1 MRMPTRIDLARTT
14 RRVLTAGMLAALF
27 SGSVFLGD
35 ASASTVL
42 AYGCTGVVIGNMGD
56 DIAVQ
61 GKDVAALVR
70 AGAQEQESFLHLNA
84 VDPDKLAQE
93 ITAQGA
99 LPVGKVPTAASGTV
113 DGDAIAAVVTQ
124 ALKGAA
130 GLGWSWDT
138 ATQQKTLAS
147 IQKKVAANCDLSVS
161 TADYSVTTSVP
172 PPAPGTTAPTTSA
185 PASTTSAPADSS
197 AAPAVSAG
205 NATAPRR
212 DYGNIPAAVPGI
224 ALSPGDKYPATAPVA
239 GLPSPEIG
247 VHAGSNSPAG
257 QTEVRNTGNA
267 NALAAAPTSNTVQ
280 LPMLLAV
287 VALAAVSAALV
298 RTWVLRRVS

>member
-1 MRMPTRIDLARTT
+1 MPTRTDLTRTT
-14 RRVLTAGMLAALF
+14 RRVLAVGTLAALLT
-27 SGSVFLGD
+27 GGLFLGD

-42 AYGCTGVVIGNMGD
+42 ASACTGNVTGNIGD

-61 GKDVAALVR
+61 GKDVADLVK
-70 AGAQEQESFLHLNA
+70 AGAKEQEIFLHLNA

-93 ITAQGA
+93 ITAKGV

-113 DGDAIAAVVTQ
+113 SGDTIAAVVTQ
-124 ALKGAA
+124 ALKGAD

-147 IQKKVAANCDLSVS
+147 IQNKVAGNCGLSVN
-161 TADYSVTTSVP
+161 TANYSIATGLPSAATGT
-172 PPAPGTTAPTTSA
+172 PAPGTTAPTAT
-185 PASTTSAPADSS
+185 
-197 AAPAVSAG
+197 AATPSMGTG

-224 ALSPGDKYPATAPVA
+224 ALSPGDKYPSSAPVA
-239 GLPSPEIG
+239 GLPTPEIG
-247 VHAGSNSPAG
+247 VLSGSNTPPG
-257 QTEVRNTGNA
+257 QADVRNTGNA
-267 NALAAAPTSNTVQ
+267 NALAAAPTTNTVQ

-287 VALAAVSAALV
+287 VALAGVSAALV